1 MCTYTIIA
9 TITKVEGKKLYF
21 KGVGEHFKKVNSYLR
36 NVLSSDENLKEI
48 RLEESFFELNDVC
61 YGTSDAFYRELFLRS
76 MLDKKPLKF
85 EFNFKD
91 GKGLEIKSISRID
104 E

>member
-1 MCTYTIIA
+1 M
-9 TITKVEGKKLYF
+9 
-21 KGVGEHFKKVNSYLR
+21 
-36 NVLSSDENLKEI
+36 LSSDENLKELK
-48 RLEESFFELNDVC
+48 LEESFFELNDVS

-76 MLDKKPLKF
+76 MLEKKSLKF
-85 EFNFKD
+85 EFVFKD